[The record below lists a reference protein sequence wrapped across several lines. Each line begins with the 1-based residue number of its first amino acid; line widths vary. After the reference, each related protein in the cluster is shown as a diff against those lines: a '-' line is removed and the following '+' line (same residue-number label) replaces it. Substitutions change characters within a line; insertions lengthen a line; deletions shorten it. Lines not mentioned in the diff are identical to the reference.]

1 MELIHYLADYMWQTW
16 AVVAVIC
23 LILELMNGDFFIM
36 CFAIG
41 GVCAAIAS
49 AFTDSLIVQILVFV
63 VFSLLSLVF
72 VRPKA
77 LKYLHKGEDSR
88 LSNADALIGRE
99 GKVSEDIPADG
110 FGRVLIDGDDWKAC
124 STDNEAIAKGTK
136 VRVVKMESIIIT
148 VEKIS

>member
-49 AFTDSLIVQILVFV
+49 VFTDSLIVQILIFV
-63 VFSLLSLVF
+63 VFALLSLVF

-110 FGRVLIDGDDWKAC
+110 YGRVLIDGDDWKAC
-124 STDNEAIAKGTK
+124 AIDNEAIAKGTK

-148 VEKIS
+148 VEKI